1 MKYELDCPQNPVSV
15 LDGLG
20 KKKKKRRR
28 IQGVKVRMNWRLEIY
43 AVVSFKTVTQLS
55 YQKIKKQ

>member
-1 MKYELDCPQNPVSV
+1 MKYELDCPQNPVFI
-15 LDGLG
+15 LGGLG
-20 KKKKKRRR
+20 KKKEKKRR
-28 IQGVKVRMNWRLEIY
+28 IQGIKVRMIWRLEIY